1 MVMAGTAVNG
11 AATHFGRQ
19 MRKERIA
26 HGWSIREFSERA
38 GINAG
43 HLSRIENG
51 RRPPTEKLA
60 ATCDALFP
68 GRRGWFTDWYQES
81 RSWAEVPA
89 GFRSWSELEDRATSL
104 RVWSPGVIDGLLQT
118 EDYARALLGTYP
130 DVSGEAV
137 SGRLAARMD
146 RQRRVLQR
154 DAPPTVWFVIDQLSL
169 CRLVGS
175 PDVMAAQLQHIAA
188 VAVMPRITVQ
198 LLPAIAHPATPSGFI
213 VTDDSAWCEHV
224 AGGFAY
230 TGGETVTSLQRLF
243 DSLRTEAHRGSESLA
258 MIERMAGQ
266 WETGASP
273 ATAAPTAASA

>member
-1 MVMAGTAVNG
+1 MTGMAANS

-38 GINAG
+38 GMDAG

-60 ATCDALFP
+60 AACDALFP
-68 GRRGWFTDWYQES
+68 ERRGWFTDWYQES

-89 GFRSWSELEDRATSL
+89 GFRSWSELEDRAASL
-104 RVWSPGVIDGLLQT
+104 RVWSPGVVDGLLQT
-118 EDYARALLGTYP
+118 ENYARALLATYP
-130 DVSGEAV
+130 DVTDEAV
-137 SGRLAARMD
+137 KNRLAARLD
-146 RQRRVLQR
+146 RQRRVLKR
-154 DAPPTVWFVIDQLSL
+154 ADPPAVWFIIDELSL

-175 PDVMAAQLQHIAA
+175 PAVMAAQLRHLTA
-188 VAVMPRITVQ
+188 VAAMPRITVQ
-198 LLPAIAHPATPSGFI
+198 LLPGVAHAATPSGFI

-230 TGGETVTSLQRLF
+230 TGGETVSSLLRLF
-243 DSLRTEAHRGSESLA
+243 DSLRTEAHRGSQSLA
-258 MIERMAGQ
+258 MIERMAGA
-266 WETGASP
+266 WETGARP
-273 ATAAPTAASA
+273 VTAVPTAASA